1 MRRRA
6 RVVRIVDEAS
16 DAGIDAAE
24 RGSEIAD
31 VHVLRLVEGGKAAM
45 RGAHVVADGCAVGNN
60 AVELAL
66 PGVAVAID
74 HPRDNDHAGG
84 IDDDRIP
91 ALGRACEVGTYSGDA
106 LALDQNVPG
115 GKVTDAG
122 VHRDDGAAA
131 DQGAAAAVAGGA
143 PQSVEC
149 GVGTGAAL
157 S

>member
-1 MRRRA
+1 MRCRA

-24 RGSEIAD
+24 CGGEIAD

-60 AVELAL
+60 AVQLAL

-74 HPRDNDHAGG
+74 HPGDEDHAGG

-91 ALGRACEVGTYSGDA
+91 ALARAGEVGTDSGDA
-106 LALDQNVPG
+106 LALDQDVP
-115 GKVTDAG
+115 
-122 VHRDDGAAA
+122 
-131 DQGAAAAVAGGA
+131 
-143 PQSVEC
+143 
-149 GVGTGAAL
+149 L
-157 S
+157 SGLTLPVSRLRLRKPPTVLKAM

>member
-1 MRRRA
+1 
-6 RVVRIVDEAS
+6 
-16 DAGIDAAE
+16 
-24 RGSEIAD
+24 
-31 VHVLRLVEGGKAAM
+31 
-45 RGAHVVADGCAVGNN
+45 
-60 AVELAL
+60 
-66 PGVAVAID
+66 VAVAID
-74 HPRDNDHAGG
+74 HPGDDDHAGG

-91 ALGRACEVGTYSGDA
+91 GLARASEVGTDSGDA
-106 LALDQNVPG
+106 LALDQDVPG

-131 DQGAAAAVAGGA
+131 DQDAAAAVAGGA

>member
-1 MRRRA
+1 MPESNNA
-6 RVVRIVDEAS
+6 LIAAS
-16 DAGIDAAE
+16 ECAAE
-24 RGSEIAD
+24 RGGEIAD

-45 RGAHVVADGCAVGNN
+45 RGAHVVGDGCAIGNN

-74 HPRDNDHAGG
+74 HPGDDDHAGG

-91 ALGRACEVGTYSGDA
+91 ALCRAGEVATDGDD
-106 LALDQNVPG
+106 LPALDQDVPG

-122 VHRDDGAAA
+122 VHRDDGGAA
-131 DQGAAAAVAGGA
+131 DQDAAAAVAGGA

>member
-1 MRRRA
+1 MRNTDVAAWRCRRA
-6 RVVRIVDEAS
+6 TACPIPRRSAP
-16 DAGIDAAE
+16 
-24 RGSEIAD
+24 R
-31 VHVLRLVEGGKAAM
+31 M

-74 HPRDNDHAGG
+74 HPGDDDHAGG
-84 IDDDRIP
+84 IDDDRP
-91 ALGRACEVGTYSGDA
+91 LARAGQVGTDSGDA
-106 LALDQNVPG
+106 LALDQDIPG
-115 GKVTDAG
+115 GEVTDAG

-131 DQGAAAAVAGGA
+131 DHDAAAAVTGGA